1 MKQLLKRFDELRI
14 AVVGDVILDR
24 YTWGSV
30 SRISPEAPVPVV
42 RSKRRSN
49 KVGGAGNAA
58 QTVAALGARVT
69 LFGRVG
75 EDAPGDLLRR
85 KMREHDLEFE
95 PLPNEADRPTT
106 VKTRII
112 AENQQLLR
120 IDEEDR
126 TEISTSSLNQQIDRL
141 HGLLEPHDAVLVSD
155 YAKGVFS
162 PDSLPT
168 WFELFSGLDLPVV
181 VDPHVRHFTHYRGAR
196 VLTPNERELREGMGE
211 TGTGNAP
218 LDEVSRRAMEQLE
231 LPALLVT
238 RGEEGMVLLENG
250 NEPFELRA
258 EAREVYDVTGAGD
271 TVAGV
276 VTLGE
281 ALGARRRSTVKLA
294 NTAAGQ
300 VVARMGA
307 VAIGSDELMKVLES

>member
-1 MKQLLKRFDELRI
+1 MKQLLKRFNELRV

-58 QTVAALGARVT
+58 QTVAALGADVT
-69 LFGRVG
+69 VFGRVG
-75 EDAPGDLLRR
+75 EDDSGDLLRR
-85 KMREHDLEFE
+85 KMEEHDLEFE
-95 PLPNEADRPTT
+95 PLPNETGRPTT

-126 TEISTSSLNQQIDRL
+126 TEIPTSSLKKQLDRL
-141 HGLLEPHDAVLVSD
+141 RGLLEPHDAVLVSD

-162 PDSLPT
+162 PGSLPT
-168 WFELFSGLDLPVV
+168 WFDLFSRLDLPVV
-181 VDPHVRHFTHYRGAR
+181 VDPHVRHFAHYRGAR

-211 TGTGNAP
+211 TESVDAP
-218 LDEVSRRAMEQLE
+218 LHEVSRRAMERLD

-238 RGEEGMVLLENG
+238 RGEEGMVLLED
-250 NEPFELRA
+250 EDDPYRLRA

-281 ALGARRRSTVKLA
+281 ALGARRRTTVKLA
-294 NTAAGQ
+294 NTAAGRA
-300 VVARMGA
+300 VARMGA
-307 VAIGSDELMKVLES
+307 VAIGSDELMTVLES

>member
-1 MKQLLKRFDELRI
+1 MKKLLKRFGELRI
-14 AVVGDVILDR
+14 AVVGDLILDR
-24 YTWGSV
+24 YVWGSV

-42 RSKRRSN
+42 RARRRTN
-49 KVGGAGNAA
+49 KVGGAGNAS
-58 QTVAALGARVT
+58 QTVSALGASVT
-69 LFGRVG
+69 VFGRVG
-75 EDAPGDLLRR
+75 EDEAGERLNQ
-85 KMREHDLEFE
+85 KMREHSLEFE
-95 PLPNEADRPTT
+95 PLPNEAGRSTT

-120 IDEEDR
+120 IDEENR
-126 TEISTSSLNQQIDRL
+126 SEIPTP
-141 HGLLEPHDAVLVSD
+141 LLEENSDHLRSLLASHDAVLLSD

-162 PDSLPT
+162 PKSLPY

-181 VDPHVRHFTHYRGAR
+181 VDPHVRHFPHYRGAR

-211 TGTGNAP
+211 TGSA
-218 LDEVSRRAMEQLE
+218 DAEVGELSRRAMDRMD

-238 RGEEGMVLLENG
+238 RGEEGMVLLEDEND
-250 NEPFELRA
+250 PYELPA

-276 VTLGE
+276 VVLGE
-281 ALGARRRSTVKLA
+281 ALGAERRSTVKLA
-294 NTAAGQ
+294 NTAAGL

-307 VAIGSDELMKVLES
+307 VAIGFDELMVKLDS